1 MKNIVNIG
9 VVGISGRG
17 SSMLRELL
25 NCEGVRVP
33 AVCDKYSDRAEHGA
47 EIVKEAT
54 GETADVYLDYKQ
66 LLAREDLDAVMCCTT
81 WITHSRIAIDAMRAG
96 KHVAIE
102 VGGAASIE
110 ECWQMV
116 RASEETGKFCM
127 LLENCCYDRKEMAE
141 ELKKAS
147 PFLRSELAKRMDL
160 RNTPE
165 LRFEFD
171 ESTLYGEHIDEI
183 LQEIHSENRE

>member
-1 MKNIVNIG
+1 MICLWPEFIIHILVI
-9 VVGISGRG
+9 
-17 SSMLRELL
+17 M
-25 NCEGVRVP
+25 
-33 AVCDKYSDRAEHGA
+33 
-47 EIVKEAT
+47 T
-54 GETADVYLDYKQ
+54 
-66 LLAREDLDAVMCCTT
+66 
-81 WITHSRIAIDAMRAG
+81 
-96 KHVAIE
+96 
-102 VGGAASIE
+102 
-110 ECWQMV
+110 
-116 RASEETGKFCM
+116 
-127 LLENCCYDRKEMAE
+127 E

>member
-1 MKNIVNIG
+1 MGLDIFFSKSSTIGYFRKVNFL
-9 VVGISGRG
+9 VGFVEEQIQEYVPN
-17 SSMLRELL
+17 L
-25 NCEGVRVP
+25 EGI
-33 AVCDKYSDRAEHGA
+33 E
-47 EIVKEAT
+47 
-54 GETADVYLDYKQ
+54 
-66 LLAREDLDAVMCCTT
+66 CT
-81 WITHSRIAIDAMRAG
+81 
-96 KHVAIE
+96 
-102 VGGAASIE
+102 
-110 ECWQMV
+110 
-116 RASEETGKFCM
+116 
-127 LLENCCYDRKEMAE
+127 KEMAE

>member
-1 MKNIVNIG
+1 MTSIKIQR
-9 VVGISGRG
+9 IS
-17 SSMLRELL
+17 SELL
-25 NCEGVRVP
+25 KSVTLMEARVT
-33 AVCDKYSDRAEHGA
+33 SDLSMAR
-47 EIVKEAT
+47 
-54 GETADVYLDYKQ
+54 VYYTYIGD
-66 LLAREDLDAVMCCTT
+66 
-81 WITHSRIAIDAMRAG
+81 
-96 KHVAIE
+96 
-102 VGGAASIE
+102 
-110 ECWQMV
+110 
-116 RASEETGKFCM
+116 
-127 LLENCCYDRKEMAE
+127 YDRKEMAD

>member
-1 MKNIVNIG
+1 MAFNKRNN
-9 VVGISGRG
+9 
-17 SSMLRELL
+17 ELNMEQVAAFL
-25 NCEGVRVP
+25 
-33 AVCDKYSDRAEHGA
+33 K
-47 EIVKEAT
+47 
-54 GETADVYLDYKQ
+54 
-66 LLAREDLDAVMCCTT
+66 DAVTKVE
-81 WITHSRIAIDAMRAG
+81 SNP
-96 KHVAIE
+96 E
-102 VGGAASIE
+102 
-110 ECWQMV
+110 
-116 RASEETGKFCM
+116 
-127 LLENCCYDRKEMAE
+127 LYE